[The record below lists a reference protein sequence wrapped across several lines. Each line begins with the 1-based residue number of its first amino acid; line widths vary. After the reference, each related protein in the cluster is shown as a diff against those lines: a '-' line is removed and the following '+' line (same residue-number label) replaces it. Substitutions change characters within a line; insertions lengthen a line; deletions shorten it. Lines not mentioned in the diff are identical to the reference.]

1 MSEYTE
7 VEQPFLQQPRR
18 VCPAYLLRPLQW
30 ECLTRYAGR
39 TLRWDGCTRLEI
51 FVYNGERR
59 GVGTIKMHDLL
70 TGKVQ
75 VNDPNTAAKA

>member
-7 VEQPFLQQPRR
+7 VEQLFLQQPR
-18 VCPAYLLRPLQW
+18 
-30 ECLTRYAGR
+30 
-39 TLRWDGCTRLEI
+39 RLEI

-59 GVGTIKMHDLL
+59 SVGTIKMHDLL

-75 VNDPNTAAKA
+75 VNDSNTAAKA

>member
-1 MSEYTE
+1 MA
-7 VEQPFLQQPRR
+7 VEQLFLQQ
-18 VCPAYLLRPLQW
+18 LR
-30 ECLTRYAGR
+30 
-39 TLRWDGCTRLEI
+39 RLEI

>member
-1 MSEYTE
+1 MSEYTK
-7 VEQPFLQQPRR
+7 VEQLFLQQSRK
-18 VCPAYLLRPLQW
+18 
-30 ECLTRYAGR
+30 
-39 TLRWDGCTRLEI
+39 LEI

-75 VNDPNTAAKA
+75 VNAKASEVDHD

>member
-1 MSEYTE
+1 MSEYMA
-7 VEQPFLQQPRR
+7 VEQFFLQQ
-18 VCPAYLLRPLQW
+18 LR
-30 ECLTRYAGR
+30 
-39 TLRWDGCTRLEI
+39 RLEI